1 MRSLSQE
8 TTSLIGIY
16 GQIITEVDEIQQVK
30 KDIAGL
36 RDVFR
41 LLKEK
46 CDSTEAELKRYLEM
60 MYAHNA
66 KQAKRIDELEKLVYE
81 ENDTERLSNS

>member
-1 MRSLSQE
+1 M
-8 TTSLIGIY
+8 
-16 GQIITEVDEIQQVK
+16 DEIQQVK

-81 ENDTERLSNS
+81 EHDTERLSNS

>member
-1 MRSLSQE
+1 M
-8 TTSLIGIY
+8 
-16 GQIITEVDEIQQVK
+16 DEIQQVK

-41 LLKEK
+41 ILKEK
-46 CDSTEAELKRYLEM
+46 CDSTEAELKRYLET
-60 MYAHNA
+60 MYAHNS

>member
-1 MRSLSQE
+1 ME
-8 TTSLIGIY
+8 
-16 GQIITEVDEIQQVK
+16 EIQQVK

-46 CDSTEAELKRYLEM
+46 CDSTEAELKRYLRI
-60 MYAHNA
+60 MYEQNS